1 MSTTVDVAMTVNALC
16 VLCMRLVIRPYGQQV
31 TSLQCG
37 CSKKMYMIKRRL
49 VNSDRK
55 TERYK
60 NEMKETSL
68 FRKGG
73 KEHSD
78 V

>member
-16 VLCMRLVIRPYGQQV
+16 VLCMRLVIRPHGQQV
-31 TSLQCG
+31 TSLQCS

-49 VNSDRK
+49 VNSNRK

-60 NEMKETSL
+60 NEMKETNL
-68 FRKGG
+68 LRKGG